1 MRLNRLSLSFRK
13 IQTSSYHSR
22 GKFDFIQTTDA
33 ISANYERMGF
43 RLIGNKIVDTS
54 NVVNAV
60 ALQQYQSQYSIPA
73 TLQPNLPFKAG
84 S

>member
-1 MRLNRLSLSFRK
+1 MRLDRLSYRWLSYRR

-33 ISANYERMGF
+33 IGANYERMGF
-43 RLIGNKIVDTS
+43 RLVGNKIVDTS

-60 ALQQYQSQYSIPA
+60 A
-73 TLQPNLPFKAG
+73 
-84 S
+84 